1 MPDDCVAH
9 VLGDRATIEVGAYEI
24 PKVAPQDVQH
34 DHRIRVLLAKD
45 AVSTG
50 WDCPRAEVLV
60 SLRPG
65 RGRHVRHAAARPH
78 GANAAGAAD
87 QRRAA

>member
-1 MPDDCVAH
+1 MKAGPISPVSPVAGS
-9 VLGDRATIEVGAYEI
+9 VRATIEVGAYEI

-34 DHRIRVLLAKD
+34 DHAIRVLLAKD

-60 SLRPG
+60 SLRPAKDDTY
-65 RGRHVRHAAARPH
+65 VT
-78 GANAAGAAD
+78 
-87 QRRAA
+87 